1 MAQISRK
8 SHYTFEEKKLA
19 LERYL
24 SPDLHKMSARKF
36 AKICG
41 VKYTT
46 FYNWG
51 HLIDWDITRIEELK
65 REKGK
70 KTKEGE
76 SHLGEAV
83 EAKILVIKS
92 EHVNW
97 GPLKIKQYLFRHEQI
112 LVPQTSVY
120 KFLKAKGL
128 VKERVKVEAVPHGK
142 SFEYESP
149 MAGVQMDLLHLT
161 LASGIA
167 IFLVTLLDDFS
178 RFVLSSR
185 FIPVKTMDNVTEVF
199 REVVRKYGV
208 MDTLLTDCGP
218 EFVSWQKFTR
228 FEDLLVDLDVHYI
241 ASGPDKKENQGKVER
256 WHQTVREEL
265 RIRGPLDYSSEAQL
279 WIQDVVNMYNFERP
293 HQAIGGLLPAD
304 RFFGMREEIEAEL
317 ERYRA
322 GQRLDQQIY
331 MVCRVGGRKLVVSG
345 HRPEDVTLRL
355 DGKFVGAK
363 DLKAE
368 GLQLEKKQLGK
379 PTTNEDNDD

>member
-1 MAQISRK
+1 MAQICRK
-8 SHYTFEEKKLA
+8 PHYSFEEKKLM

-24 SPDLHKMSARKF
+24 CPDQHKVSPHEF

-46 FYNWG
+46 FYGWG
-51 HLIDWDITRIEELK
+51 HAIDWDIARIEELK
-65 REKGK
+65 RRKRK
-70 KTKEGE
+70 KSKVGVRQ
-76 SHLGEAV
+76 LGEAV
-83 EAKILVIKS
+83 EAKILTIKK

-97 GPLKIKQYLFRHEQI
+97 GPLKIKQYLYRHEQI

-128 VKERVKVEAVPHGK
+128 VKKREKVEAVPHDK

-161 LASGIA
+161 LASGIV

-208 MDTLLTDCGP
+208 MDSLLTDCGS

-228 FEDLLVDLDVHYI
+228 FEELLVDLDVQYI
-241 ASGPDKKENQGKVER
+241 ASGPDKKENQGKLER
-256 WHQTVREEL
+256 WHQTVRDEL

-304 RFFGMREEIEAEL
+304 RFFGMREEIEEEL

-345 HRPEDVTLRL
+345 QRPEDVTLRL
-355 DGKFVGAK
+355 DGKVVGSR
-363 DLKAE
+363 DLRIE
-368 GLQLEKKQLGK
+368 DIQLEKKQLVDA
-379 PTTNEDNDD
+379 TTNEGSDD